1 MLASVK
7 LASVKHACVAND
19 SFSESGKR
27 NVNDTF
33 SSPEGAL
40 LLVSTSGKIQFSE
53 RAQSNRFGFSEICRD
68 LSDLTLSMR
77 RLTESP

>member
-1 MLASVK
+1 MD
-7 LASVKHACVAND
+7 ND

-33 SSPEGAL
+33 SSPEAAL

-53 RAQSNRFGFSEICRD
+53 RAQIDCEQS
-68 LSDLTLSMR
+68 LSFPSDFKAIERTSR
-77 RLTESP
+77 ERTSGEW